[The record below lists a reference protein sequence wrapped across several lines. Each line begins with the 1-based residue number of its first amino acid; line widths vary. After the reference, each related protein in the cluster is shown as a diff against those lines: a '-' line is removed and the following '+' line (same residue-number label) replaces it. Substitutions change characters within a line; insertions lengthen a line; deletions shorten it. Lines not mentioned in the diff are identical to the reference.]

1 MKKIL
6 LFMSVLAVVLLSACG
21 LTKSDDD
28 IWGPQLAHLQWG
40 MTEDEIQKYYQFTED
55 EKTGRVQ
62 YLILDNP
69 AELYGIKMNITLGL
83 DEDFGLIKVTGIADE
98 TAYDGAEEKLQK
110 LLADYRTGAQPENG
124 ISWKSELVMEQ
135 YESQELAEAY
145 ERVFGAGTI
154 SQTYLNG
161 VLGSPFVFY
170 ELKKLEDGCRLVID
184 GTVKEEIEY
193 ILSGRDGV

>member
-69 AELYGIKMNITLGL
+69 AELYGIKMNITQ
-83 DEDFGLIKVTGIADE
+83 I
-98 TAYDGAEEKLQK
+98 
-110 LLADYRTGAQPENG
+110 
-124 ISWKSELVMEQ
+124 
-135 YESQELAEAY
+135 
-145 ERVFGAGTI
+145 
-154 SQTYLNG
+154 
-161 VLGSPFVFY
+161 
-170 ELKKLEDGCRLVID
+170 
-184 GTVKEEIEY
+184 
-193 ILSGRDGV
+193 GRAHV